1 MDVLKKIRI
10 VTDSTVDMKTEELE
24 RLNIEI
30 VPLTISIDGETYTDR
45 VDITPSEFMQ
55 KMKDSRRI
63 TKNLSTGCRC
73 IS

>member
-45 VDITPSEFMQ
+45 VDITP
-55 KMKDSRRI
+55 
-63 TKNLSTGCRC
+63 TGCRC